1 MGKRQVDVRFN
12 LIDDFTAGF
21 NKTMQTLTA
30 GTKQAEKAWKSV
42 EKTGKNIANVGDQLT
57 AAVTL
62 PITAMGVSS
71 YKTFSDVDKN
81 LQLVK
86 ATMGEAKYATA
97 DLSKALSDAA
107 ANSIFSMREGS
118 EALVNFARQGWDAK
132 QSADMLASSFN
143 LAAGTTTDIDV
154 VTSGLGNTLKAFGAS
169 SAEATHYTDM
179 FTVAQAQANTSV
191 EQLFEAMSVAG
202 PIAKTVGWEFEDI
215 ATLVGAFGDMS
226 IDASEGANAL
236 KTGLS
241 RLSGGNKEV
250 NEAMDALR
258 ISLYDDKGNMMDMT
272 DAIGTLQKAFEPLNQ
287 QEQMFYASKLFG
299 ANQMSKWL
307 ALINGPT
314 ADALNGMRENIKNAD
329 GDAQRAADAL
339 MTPLERIA
347 SSFDSLKYSLGAAL
361 ADYVVP
367 FLDKIREMVDA
378 FRQMD
383 PEQQKQIVKWAMIAA
398 AAGPVIGI
406 FGRVVSTV
414 GSVGGAFT
422 KLVQFGSKA
431 AGGFKALSSGAG
443 LAKAGMAALS
453 APAAVVI
460 AIIAA
465 IGVVIVS
472 VVTHFETFK
481 AALAST
487 GGFEKLKE
495 AFNGLREQFTASM
508 PMLTK
513 IADLIGNVIAAA
525 AGVAAGAIGTFLAG
539 AIESTTGILQAFTS
553 LVTGIDK
560 LIHGDLTGALEA
572 FKGVFDGAVKFVS
585 GLFDGLFGTI
595 KSIGDA
601 ISSIKIPEWGDANG
615 HKYEVTEAR
624 AVGDVNWRGGLVQ
637 VHERGGEILD
647 LPHGTR
653 IYPHDVSMA
662 MAKNAGG
669 GNVTIPKIADQIIV
683 REDADIERIGDA
695 IVRKLRTASIAM

>member
-21 NKTMQTLTA
+21 QKTMQTLTA
-30 GTKQAEKAWKSV
+30 GTKQAVKAWKGI
-42 EKTGKNIANVGDQLT
+42 ENAGKSISHVGDQLT

-62 PITAMGVSS
+62 PIAAMGAAS
-71 YKTFSDVDKN
+71 YKNFSDVDKN

-86 ATMGEAKYATA
+86 ATMGDTAYATA
-97 DLSKALSDAA
+97 DLSKALGDAA
-107 ANSIFSMREGS
+107 ANSIFSMQEGS
-118 EALVNFARQGWDAK
+118 EALVNFARQGWNAK
-132 QSADMLASSFN
+132 EAADMLADSMN
-143 LAAGTTTDIDV
+143 LAAGTSTDISV
-154 VTSGLGNTLKAFGAS
+154 VTSGLGNTLKAFGATS
-169 SAEATHYTDM
+169 EEASHYVDM
-179 FTVAQAQANTSV
+179 FTVAQAQANTST

-202 PIAKTVGWEFEDI
+202 PIAKTVGWDFEDI

-226 IDASEGANAL
+226 IEASEGANAL

-241 RLSGGNKEV
+241 RLSGGNKQA
-250 NEAMDALR
+250 NDALEALG
-258 ISLYDDKGNMMDMT
+258 ISLYDDQGQMKSMVDV
-272 DAIGTLQKAFEPLNQ
+272 IETLQTAFEPLNQ

-314 ADALNGMRENIKNAD
+314 ADALGNMRDNITDASGNA
-329 GDAQRAADAL
+329 QKAADAL
-339 MTPLERIA
+339 VTPLEKL
-347 SSFDSLKYSLGAAL
+347 SSTFDVFKYSVGSAL
-361 ADYVVP
+361 ADTVVP
-367 FLDKIREMVDA
+367 FIEKATEMVDA

-383 PEQQKQIVKWAMIAA
+383 PEQQKNIVKWAMIAA
-398 AAGPVIGI
+398 SVGPVIGI

-414 GSVGGAFT
+414 GVVGGAFS
-422 KLVQFGSKA
+422 KLLMFGSKA

-443 LAKAGMAALS
+443 LAKAGLAALTS
-453 APAAVVI
+453 PAAIVI
-460 AIIAA
+460 AVVAA
-465 IGVVIVS
+465 IGVVIAS
-472 VVTHFETFK
+472 VATHFDTFK
-481 AALAST
+481 TAIANT

-495 AFNGLREQFTASM
+495 AFAGLKAQFVVLE
-508 PMLTK
+508 PYITK
-513 IADLIGNVIAAA
+513 IIDLIGNVISGVVGTA
-525 AGVAAGAIGTFLAG
+525 AGVIAAYVAG
-539 AIESTTGILQAFTS
+539 MIEAFSGVLQIVTS
-553 LVTGIDK
+553 VVTGIDR
-560 LIHGDLTGALEA
+560 LAHGDLVGALEA
-572 FKGVFDGAVKFVS
+572 FKGVFEGAVKYVQ
-585 GLFDGLFGTI
+585 GLFDMLFGTI
-595 KSIGDA
+595 KAIKDA
-601 ISSIKIPEWGDANG
+601 ISNFEMPEWGAPG
-615 HKYEVTEAR
+615 GLKYEVTEAR

>member
-30 GTKQAEKAWKSV
+30 GTKKAEKAWKGI
-42 EKTGKNIANVGDQLT
+42 ENAGKSISHVGDQLT

-62 PITAMGVSS
+62 PIAAMGAAS
-71 YKTFSDVDKN
+71 YKNFSDVDKN

-86 ATMGEAKYATA
+86 ATMGDTAYATA
-97 DLSKALSDAA
+97 DLSKALGDAA
-107 ANSIFSMREGS
+107 ANSIFTMQEGS
-118 EALVNFARQGWDAK
+118 EALVNFARQGWNAK
-132 QSADMLASSFN
+132 EAADMLADSMN
-143 LAAGTTTDIDV
+143 LAAGTSTDISV
-154 VTSGLGNTLKAFGAS
+154 VTSGLGNTLKAFGATS
-169 SAEATHYTDM
+169 EEASHYVDM
-179 FTVAQAQANTSV
+179 FTVAQAQANTST

-202 PIAKTVGWEFEDI
+202 PIAKTVGWDFEDI

-241 RLSGGNKEV
+241 RLSGGNKQA
-250 NEAMDALR
+250 NDALAALN
-258 ISLYDDKGNMMDMT
+258 ISLYDEQGQMKSMVDVID
-272 DAIGTLQKAFEPLNQ
+272 TLQHAFEPLNQ

-314 ADALNGMRENIKNAD
+314 ADALGGMRDNITQAS
-329 GDAQRAADAL
+329 GQAQNAADAL
-339 MTPLERIA
+339 VTPLEKLA
-347 SSFDSLKYSLGAAL
+347 STFDVFKYSVGSAL
-361 ADYVVP
+361 ADTVVP
-367 FLDKIREMVDA
+367 FIEKATEMVDK

-398 AAGPVIGI
+398 SVGPVIGI

-443 LAKAGMAALS
+443 LAKAGMAALT

-513 IADLIGNVIAAA
+513 IADLIGNAIAAA

-572 FKGVFDGAVKFVS
+572 FKGVFDGAVKFVK

-615 HKYEVTEAR
+615 HNYEVTEAR

>member
-30 GTKQAEKAWKSV
+30 GTKKAEKAWKGI
-42 EKTGKNIANVGDQLT
+42 ENTGKSISHVGDQLT

-62 PITAMGVSS
+62 PIAAMGAAS
-71 YKTFSDVDKN
+71 YKNFSEVDKN

-86 ATMGEAKYATA
+86 ATMGETAYATA
-97 DLSKALSDAA
+97 DLSGALAEGMTK
-107 ANSIFSMREGS
+107 SIFTMQEGS
-118 EALVNFARQGWDAK
+118 EALVNFARQGWNAK
-132 QSADMLASSFN
+132 ESADMLSPSLN
-143 LAAGTTTDIDV
+143 LAAGTATGLSD

-169 SAEATHYTDM
+169 SADALHYVDM
-179 FTVAQAQANTSV
+179 MTQAQAQANTSV
-191 EQLFEAMSVAG
+191 TGLFDAMSVAG
-202 PIAKTVGWEFEDI
+202 STANTVGWSFSDLAVI
-215 ATLVGAFGDMS
+215 TGVFGDHS
-226 IDASEGANAL
+226 IAAGEGATALNTGLMRIASPAKQGAEAL
-236 KTGLS
+236 KRLGINVWDANGALLS
-241 RLSGGNKEV
+241 MPETMG
-250 NEAMDALR
+250 A
-258 ISLYDDKGNMMDMT
+258 
-272 DAIGTLQKAFEPLNQ
+272 LQKGFEGLNQ
-287 QEQMFYASKLFG
+287 QEQIAAASAIFG
-299 ANQMSKWL
+299 KNQASKWL
-307 ALINGPT
+307 ALINGPGTEALQNLKDNIDT
-314 ADALNGMRENIKNAD
+314 ASGNA
-329 GDAQRAADAL
+329 QQAADAM
-339 MTPLERIA
+339 MTPLEKLA
-347 SSFDSLKYSLGAAL
+347 STFDVFKYTVGSAL
-361 ADYVVP
+361 AETVVP
-367 FLDKIREMVDA
+367 FIEKLTEMVDK
-378 FRQMD
+378 FRQME

-513 IADLIGNVIAAA
+513 IADLIGNAIAAA

-572 FKGVFDGAVKFVS
+572 FKGVFDGAVKFVK

-662 MAKNAGG
+662 MAKNSGG